1 MEMMPNFD
9 EIVHANKLSTN
20 RIALIDADFIKYMV
34 CNIRKKELEEQ
45 QLNRSAE
52 IFIKELPIIRI
63 TNDYLQGA
71 FFNKIA
77 DPMIFCF
84 SGKSYNTF
92 RNAICFQKEYKAGR
106 KLTPETYEGQ
116 FADSIEVMK
125 HIKSLY
131 ATILFEDLEA
141 DDVVSVLQDPDF
153 TYILSKDKDLKQ
165 VPGWHYDFENNTI
178 YEIDNANAA
187 YNLAYQ
193 LLAGDSVDNIPGFPN
208 FGEVKTKK
216 FLSEISNPSQYIHQV
231 FKFYIL
237 NMGSFKGADLFVEN
251 WNLVKMRMDRGD
263 HFKSKYKQMYDT
275 KEFFV
280 NRIKVN
286 LK

>member
-1 MEMMPNFD
+1 MDLLGNYED
-9 EIVHANKLSTN
+9 VISNKLFTN
-20 RIALIDADFIKYMV
+20 RIALIDADFIKYIV
-34 CNIRKKELEEQ
+34 CNIRKKELEEEA
-45 QLNRSAE
+45 LNPKAE

-63 TNDYLQGA
+63 TKDYLQST
-71 FFNKIA
+71 FFNRIS

-92 RNAICFQKEYKAGR
+92 RNAICFQKEYKASR
-106 KLTPETYEGQ
+106 KLIQETYSNQ
-116 FADSIEVMK
+116 FADSIEVVK
-125 HIKSLY
+125 YIKENY
-131 ATILFEDLEA
+131 ATLLFEDLEA
-141 DDVVSVLQDPDF
+141 DDVVSVLQDLEF
-153 TYILSKDKDLKQ
+153 TYIVSKDKDLKQ
-165 VPGWHYDFENNTI
+165 VPGYHYDFLSNSI
-178 YEIDNANAA
+178 YEIDNKLAI

-216 FLSEISNPSQYIHQV
+216 FLAEIEKPSQYVNKVFLFYQQQLGV
-231 FKFYIL
+231 FK
-237 NMGSFKGADLFVEN
+237 GVDLFVEN

-263 HFKSKYKQMYDT
+263 HFKSKYKKMYDT